1 MKMSIEDKI
10 KEIAQNEF
18 QQCSYVF
25 DDWYGATEA
34 VDRVEFPVIM
44 SILPNGGRLDFSK
57 GFLKDSENLMIAF
70 IDKVER
76 DANGEDNKEVYTR
89 MKETASKFIEA
100 MNKSNFFEPIEGV
113 KYNTILE
120 RATSYFTGVVI
131 EFSVKQRVG
140 ICL

>member
-1 MKMSIEDKI
+1 MKMNIEDKI
-10 KEIAQNEF
+10 KEIAQNNF

-25 DDWYGATEA
+25 DDWYSATEV

-44 SILPNGGRLDFSK
+44 SILPNGGRLDFSR
-57 GFLKDSENLMIAF
+57 GILKDSENLMIAF

-89 MKETASKFIEA
+89 MKETASQFINA
-100 MNKSNFFEPIEGV
+100 MNKSNFFEPIENV

-131 EFSVKQRVG
+131 EFSVKQRTG